1 MPTKEQN
8 QVGEFSICMDQQQ
21 DYEFRV
27 GFDKSDYQPLILDEP
42 RPLGHDQGPNAER
55 ILAAAVGNCLSA
67 SLLFCARKA
76 RLNVKGIHT
85 NVAVE
90 IVRNERGR
98 LRIRKMRVEIIPAL
112 EAAEEGATQRCLEL
126 FEDYCVVTQS
136 VREGIDIDVSVKGW

>member
-1 MPTKEQN
+1 MSSKGQSKVSELA
-8 QVGEFSICMDQQQ
+8 VSMDQQQ

-27 GFDKSDYQPLILDEP
+27 SFDKADYPALQLDEP
-42 RPLGHDQGPNAER
+42 PPLGQDHGPNAER

-76 RLNVKGIHT
+76 RLSVKSIHT
-85 NVAVE
+85 DVAVE

-98 LRIRKMRVEIIPAL
+98 LRIGKMRVEILPTL
-112 EAAEEGATQRCLEL
+112 ESAEEAATQRCLNL

-136 VREGIDIDVSVKGW
+136 VRDGIDIEVSVKGW